1 MDQQVT
7 YNIHRVIQGP
17 FECDNGDWW
26 LTCSV
31 EDIEAKEMFEDDIP
45 FISFEAAYKFQ
56 SHFLNT
62 IDPIVI
68 NVPYEGEEYV

>member
-7 YNIHRVIQGP
+7 YNVHRVIQGP

-31 EDIEAKEMFEDDIP
+31 EDVEAKEMFEDDIP
-45 FISFEAAYKFQ
+45 FVSFDAAYKFT
-56 SHFLNT
+56 HFLNT